1 MRRLRYSVAVSLDG
15 FIAGPNGEYDW
26 IIMDPSI
33 DFEGFFKEFDTLLMG
48 RRTFEFA
55 GGGSTP
61 EMRTIVCSKTL
72 RGSDH
77 PNITI
82 TDDAAVTVSGLKAT
96 AGKDIWLFGGGGLF
110 RSLLDAKL
118 VDTIEV
124 AVMPIALSQG
134 IPLLP
139 AGERS
144 PRLRLVESK
153 ALGSGIVSLNYEIQY
168 SDSSKRLKKTKKRRS
183 ASNRRSQDGDAG
195 RDRRKQS
202 HLRRQ

>member
-1 MRRLRYSVAVSLDG
+1 MRRLRYSVAASVDG
-15 FIAGPNGEYDW
+15 FIAGPNGESDW
-26 IIMDPSI
+26 IIMDESI
-33 DFEGFFKEFDTLLMG
+33 DFEGFFKGFDTLLMG

-61 EMRTIVCSKTL
+61 GMRTIVCSKTL
-72 RGSDH
+72 RASDH

-82 TDDAAVTVSGLKAT
+82 TGDAAVTVSELKAT
-96 AGKDIWLFGGGGLF
+96 AGKDIWLFGGGSLF

-118 VDTIEV
+118 VDTMEV

-139 AGERS
+139 AGQRS

-153 ALGSGIVSLNYEIQY
+153 VLPSGIVGLTYAIQY
-168 SDSSKRLKKTKKRRS
+168 TDSAKKPKKARKRANPAAAPNGGIL
-183 ASNRRSQDGDAG
+183 
-195 RDRRKQS
+195 
-202 HLRRQ
+202 

>member
-1 MRRLRYSVAVSLDG
+1 MDG

-26 IIMDPSI
+26 IIMDQSI
-33 DFEGFFKEFDTLLMG
+33 DFESFFKEFDTLLMG

-55 GGGSTP
+55 GGESTP
-61 EMRTIVCSKTL
+61 GTRTIVCSKTL
-72 RGSDH
+72 RASDH

-96 AGKDIWLFGGGGLF
+96 AGKDIWLFGGGRLF

-139 AGERS
+139 PGERS

-153 ALGSGIVSLNYEIQY
+153 VLPSEIVSLTYAIQY
-168 SDSSKRLKKTKKRRS
+168 TGSVKKSKKAKKRPNKS
-183 ASNRRSQDGDAG
+183 LETNRR
-195 RDRRKQS
+195 
-202 HLRRQ
+202 